1 MNNRLTRQ
9 SDNQYPDPGV
19 PNRRTMMTVKR
30 YKSEYF
36 ILSVDQ
42 TWKECSILVITF
54 RIFGLVSLISLLT
67 HNAFLIETLNC

>member
-1 MNNRLTRQ
+1 M
-9 SDNQYPDPGV
+9 
-19 PNRRTMMTVKR
+19 PNRRAMVTVNH

-42 TWKECSILVITF
+42 TWKGWLLASITF

-67 HNAFLIETLNC
+67 HITFLIEAVNR